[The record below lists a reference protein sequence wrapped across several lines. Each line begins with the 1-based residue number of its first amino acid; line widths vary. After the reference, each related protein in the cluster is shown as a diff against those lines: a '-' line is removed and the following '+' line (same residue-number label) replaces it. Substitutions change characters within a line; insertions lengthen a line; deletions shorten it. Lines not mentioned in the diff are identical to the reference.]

1 MTESNVPVP
10 PLQPRF
16 CDRCGL
22 SLIPLDRPHVIRP
35 CPECGKSVHT
45 VEVGEGGTGIKI
57 RAGDRFVIP
66 AGFLK
71 VSLDPTV
78 GTKLFRPGL
87 RFLLKGL
94 FYAGQPKDAQAL
106 SGLIEHYRNAADTTL
121 KASPLL
127 QGLDIDSEADSKEVW
142 DRVSKDKDSREW
154 FAALMGTFAG
164 ILEDALKEGD
174 LEKAAWAAYHAAT
187 AHSMVTVLEPVFE
200 QTLWRGYLAN
210 QVVYETAVAAAKTP
224 AEAEAL
230 RLLQPRFESLDEA
243 TLHTWVNDGRPIGLR
258 LGVSQ
263 IPEATLKALA
273 QFHLAS
279 FARRREQQEH
289 DANERSE
296 RKELRVKWAG
306 WGVAAATLLLAALK
320 AIGIL

>member
-1 MTESNVPVP
+1 MCARALNAVS
-10 PLQPRF
+10 
-16 CDRCGL
+16 
-22 SLIPLDRPHVIRP
+22 
-35 CPECGKSVHT
+35 SVHT
-45 VEVGEGGTGIKI
+45 IEAGEGEAGIRI

-71 VSLDPTV
+71 ISLDPTV

-87 RFLLKGL
+87 RFLISQLL
-94 FYAGQPKDAQAL
+94 YAAQPKDAQAL
-106 SGLIEHYRNAADTTL
+106 GGLLEHFRNSADTAL

-142 DRVSKDKDSREW
+142 ERVSKDKDSREW

-164 ILEDALKEGD
+164 IVEEAIKEGD
-174 LEKAAWAAYHAAT
+174 SQKAAWAAYHAAT
-187 AHSMVTVLEPVFE
+187 AHSMVTVLEPIFE

-210 QVVYETAVAAAKTP
+210 QVVYEAAVAAARTP

-230 RLLQPRFESLDEA
+230 RLLRPRFESLDEA
-243 TLHTWVNDGRPIGLR
+243 TLHTWINDGRPIGLR

-263 IPEATLKALA
+263 VPESTLKALA

-279 FARRREQQEH
+279 FARRREEEKR
-289 DANERSE
+289 DADKRAQ
-296 RKELRVKWAG
+296 RRELRVKWAG
-306 WGVAAATLLLAALK
+306 WGIAAATLLLAVLK
-320 AIGIL
+320 AIRIL